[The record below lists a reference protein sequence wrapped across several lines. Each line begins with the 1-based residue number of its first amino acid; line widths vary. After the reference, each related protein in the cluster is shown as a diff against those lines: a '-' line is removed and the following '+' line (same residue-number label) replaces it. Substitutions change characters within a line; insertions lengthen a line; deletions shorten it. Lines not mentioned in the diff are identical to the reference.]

1 MQKNQNYALKK
12 NEEKQMCKLGKIC
25 LIVMK
30 YLMNTTNLYK
40 HVLRQN
46 IIAVS
51 TKAPY
56 SQNSIN
62 GLKSVSRPTDDNS
75 QTEAITS
82 IAWIY
87 AITVQS

>member
-1 MQKNQNYALKK
+1 
-12 NEEKQMCKLGKIC
+12 MCKLGKIC

-30 YLMNTTNLYK
+30 YLMNTTNLYN

-56 SQNSIN
+56 SQ
-62 GLKSVSRPTDDNS
+62 
-75 QTEAITS
+75 
-82 IAWIY
+82 
-87 AITVQS
+87 